1 MTGPHPRPGFLQLT
15 MTDIL
20 GWIILCRGGCRVPYG
35 ILSSFP
41 GLHSEDGS
49 GVRLVTTKNGSWGDL
64 KTSLDQFKNLGGG
77 RN

>member
-49 GVRLVTTKNGSWGDL
+49 GVRLVTTKNGSWGDNI
-64 KTSLDQFKNLGGG
+64 TPI
-77 RN
+77 